1 MMNEV
6 GKVYALAPWGT
17 SVSKAVS
24 TAAVCNTRVHEMRP
38 RQIHVRGEISV
49 LSRSEQFLEQVT
61 LTAALLVGR
70 NNICKEVDVNAGL
83 KQTPSANDSSA
94 ACLNFPA
101 RPGTPEAVR
110 KFRKSYFAEP
120 GTRIV
125 HPGLIDDVKHID
137 ATRKFGITSKN
148 SDHVSDI
155 MPAKVPTEH
164 ALITQQKLEAL
175 YMSSKREPLG
185 TTYSRGHHFDP
196 TATFGAPS
204 EPSDVAKDVLYGIPF
219 NETAETKALYKR
231 SHGSCDPGEQKNRQY
246 ANVDLAKARFGMH
259 KRKDEGGVEAILNPE
274 MDDHVSK
281 VVIAK
286 KNVEDMKNTMDM
298 LGKPRNLGFNHA
310 TSPDHVFGVKHAKG
324 CADAA
329 LTIHGSYSFEEQ
341 QPDAD
346 LGKPV
351 NRGTKTF
358 LTNLFS
364 KMGYD
369 EIPPDVLDQVYVR
382 ATLRTEY
389 TPKGVASIQ
398 DFREVLND
406 YLDARDAGLAAVGQ
420 WKAQL

>member
-1 MMNEV
+1 MS
-6 GKVYALAPWGT
+6 A
-17 SVSKAVS
+17 
-24 TAAVCNTRVHEMRP
+24 R
-38 RQIHVRGEISV
+38 RQP
-49 LSRSEQFLEQVT
+49 LP
-61 LTAALLVGR
+61 A
-70 NNICKEVDVNAGL
+70 NAGL

-346 LGKPV
+346 LGKPLLYPNQYSALGV
-351 NRGTKTF
+351 EDAEFTTVRTKTF

-406 YLDARDAGLAAVGQ
+406 YLDARDAGPAAVGQ

>member
-1 MMNEV
+1 MS
-6 GKVYALAPWGT
+6 A
-17 SVSKAVS
+17 
-24 TAAVCNTRVHEMRP
+24 R
-38 RQIHVRGEISV
+38 RQP
-49 LSRSEQFLEQVT
+49 LP
-61 LTAALLVGR
+61 A
-70 NNICKEVDVNAGL
+70 NAGL

-351 NRGTKTF
+351 NRGWMNATDEHRSF
-358 LTNLFS
+358 GVPSIRSDVAPPS
-364 KMGYD
+364 K
-369 EIPPDVLDQVYVR
+369 R
-382 ATLRTEY
+382 
-389 TPKGVASIQ
+389 SIA
-398 DFREVLND
+398 
-406 YLDARDAGLAAVGQ
+406 DAQ
-420 WKAQL
+420 